1 MDAKRSYIRRRDSTR
16 QQVHALQT
24 EHEALV
30 KQLERNEYA
39 QTMED
44 LEKKIRHKEQ
54 NNFALKECTKA
65 AQLPSAMRV
74 FVV

>member
-16 QQVHALQT
+16 QQVQALQT
-24 EHEALV
+24 EHETLM

-54 NNFALKECTKA
+54 NNFALKECKEA
-65 AQLPSAMRV
+65 VHL
-74 FVV
+74 